1 MKSPKCSYKLNNNN
15 KMDEMGVPEVE
26 GEVGGV
32 EVGRRQSP
40 RRQTGN
46 AGEGRRKTGV
56 KKKEK
61 ESLFNS

>member
-1 MKSPKCSYKLNNNN
+1 MIPIFCHVIKNDIFTNMKIIVDMKSPKCSYKLNNNN

-40 RRQTGN
+40 RRQT
-46 AGEGRRKTGV
+46 A
-56 KKKEK
+56 
-61 ESLFNS
+61 